1 MGRLTILR
9 CNVQEDGIFY
19 SKSILKRGF
28 VCDKQYSGSVPRS
41 ELTQGI
47 LIRNLDSGSVLNIIY
62 RLRMCARTV
71 GSALISPYLWVL
83 KSSCSQSNC

>member
-9 CNVQEDGIFY
+9 SNVQEDGIFY

-47 LIRNLDSGSVLNIIY
+47 LIRNL
-62 RLRMCARTV
+62 
-71 GSALISPYLWVL
+71 ALF
-83 KSSCSQSNC
+83 